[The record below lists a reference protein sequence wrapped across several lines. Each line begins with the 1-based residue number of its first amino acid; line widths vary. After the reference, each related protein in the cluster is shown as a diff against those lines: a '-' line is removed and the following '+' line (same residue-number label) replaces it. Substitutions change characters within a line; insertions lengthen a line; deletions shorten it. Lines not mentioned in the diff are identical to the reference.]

1 MRIASVG
8 HAVFAA
14 TLIALG
20 IIGLM
25 NGDYAAIWQPIP
37 KAVPGLAYLCSFI
50 FLVCGIGVLWQ
61 SAAAVAARVLAGYLL
76 LWLLVVRVPGILL
89 APNVEYWWAACKI
102 AVMAAAA
109 WVLYVWFAAGFGSGE
124 KGLRIAR
131 VLYGVALIPF
141 GVAHFVYLKNTVSLV
156 PGWLPWH
163 EFWAYFTG
171 WAFVVAGV
179 GVITGVYGRLAAAL
193 SAFEI
198 GMFML
203 LVWLPIMAAGPRSSF
218 QWSETIVTVAL
229 TAGAW
234 MVADCYRG
242 EAWLERRRTLL
253 WNKWQPLP

>member
-1 MRIASVG
+1 MVASAMRIASVG

-89 APNVEYWWAACKI
+89 APNVEFWWAACKI

-109 WVLYVWFAAGFGSGE
+109 WVLYVWLAGDWDRQRLGFATGDA
-124 KGLRIAR
+124 GLRIAR
-131 VLYGVALIPF
+131 VLYGLALIPF
-141 GVAHFVYLKNTVSLV
+141 GIAHFLYLKPTASLV

-163 EFWAYFTG
+163 VAWACFTG
-171 WAFVVAGV
+171 
-179 GVITGVYGRLAAAL
+179 
-193 SAFEI
+193 
-198 GMFML
+198 
-203 LVWLPIMAAGPRSSF
+203 
-218 QWSETIVTVAL
+218 
-229 TAGAW
+229 GAYI
-234 MVADCYRG
+234 A
-242 EAWLERRRTLL
+242 
-253 WNKWQPLP
+253 